1 MSNQIPLIFNDLSN
15 QIQEISALDNLDLT
29 DCGITGVTNINSSGI
44 ITATDFNTS
53 SDANL
58 KDDVCVIENS
68 LDKVIQI
75 NGVSFKW
82 KVGGEKSLGVI
93 AQNIEEVFP
102 ELVKDGE
109 DHKSV
114 NYNGLIGVLIEAVK
128 ELSDEVKELKERL
141 DEK

>member
-1 MSNQIPLIFNDLSN
+1 MANQIPLVFNTLVN
-15 QIQEISALDNLDLT
+15 QIQEIPALDNLDLT

-58 KDDVCVIENS
+58 KDEVCVIESS

-82 KVGGEKSLGVI
+82 KANGEKSLGVI

-128 ELSDEVKELKERL
+128 ELSDEVNELKQRL
-141 DEK
+141 DAK

>member
-1 MSNQIPLIFNDLSN
+1 MANQIPLVFNTLVN
-15 QIQEISALDNLDLT
+15 QIQEIPALDNLDLT

-58 KDDVCVIENS
+58 KDEVCVIES
-68 LDKVIQI
+68 PLDKVIQI

-82 KVGGEKSLGVI
+82 KASGEKSLGVI

-128 ELSDEVKELKERL
+128 ELSDEVKELKSRL
-141 DEK
+141 DDK

>member
-1 MSNQIPLIFNDLSN
+1 MANQIPLVFNTLVN
-15 QIQEISALDNLDLT
+15 QIQEIPALDNLDLT

-58 KDDVCVIENS
+58 KDEICVIES
-68 LDKVIQI
+68 PLDKVIQI

-82 KVGGEKSLGVI
+82 KASGEKSLGVI

-128 ELSDEVKELKERL
+128 ELSDEVKELKSRL
-141 DEK
+141 DDK